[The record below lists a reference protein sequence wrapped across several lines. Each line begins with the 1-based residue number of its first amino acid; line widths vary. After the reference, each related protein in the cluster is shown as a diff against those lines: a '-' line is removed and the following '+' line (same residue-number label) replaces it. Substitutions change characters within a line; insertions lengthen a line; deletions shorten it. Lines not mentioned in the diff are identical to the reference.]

1 MAVGLE
7 VEMVQLVSFHLAT
20 ALRPAADDD
29 GVVETEGY
37 S

>member
-7 VEMVQLVSFHLAT
+7 VEMVHLVSFHSA
-20 ALRPAADDD
+20 PVPKPPADDD
-29 GVVETEGY
+29 DVVETKGH

>member
-7 VEMVQLVSFHLAT
+7 VEMVQLVSFHSDPVP
-20 ALRPAADDD
+20 RPAADDD
-29 GVVETEGY
+29 DVVETEGH